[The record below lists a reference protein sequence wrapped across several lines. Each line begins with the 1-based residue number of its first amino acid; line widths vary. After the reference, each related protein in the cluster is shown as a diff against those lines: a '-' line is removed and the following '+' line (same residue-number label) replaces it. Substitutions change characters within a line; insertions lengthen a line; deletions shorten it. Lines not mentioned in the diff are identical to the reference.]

1 MRVARDQTELD
12 VVGVEQRC
20 LAAVRVERHLVGDA
34 GVVERARPEAR
45 GLRAKARLEDR
56 LELAP
61 VLGAARPRSRS
72 VRRRRSRRRRA
83 TVHSA
88 AELVV
93 GDRGDAD
100 PVVVLGAV
108 EAVRRGDAHE
118 LLVEVRAGRGD
129 AADEVRVGGEDR
141 AAVEQRRPHL
151 LALAGALAVVQR
163 AEHGDDRQHRVRRV
177 AHPEAVVER
186 RVAFVH
192 RGRLVL
198 EPGRRLVQRVET
210 AEAGERTFEAVRP
223 RVAVDDVGLH
233 LLGTRRSRCRAWSRR
248 PRSCCGARRRRSP
261 IELERDREAA
271 GVFDVERDVA
281 LAALAAEERL
291 ASPCACRRR

>member
-1 MRVARDQTELD
+1 M
-12 VVGVEQRC
+12 
-20 LAAVRVERHLVGDA
+20 
-34 GVVERARPEAR
+34 
-45 GLRAKARLEDR
+45 
-56 LELAP
+56 
-61 VLGAARPRSRS
+61 
-72 VRRRRSRRRRA
+72 
-83 TVHSA
+83 
-88 AELVV
+88 
-93 GDRGDAD
+93 
-100 PVVVLGAV
+100 
-108 EAVRRGDAHE
+108 RGDAHE
-118 LLVEVRAGRGD
+118 LLVEVRAGRGH

-177 AHPEAVVER
+177 AHAEAVVER

-198 EPGRRLVQRVET
+198 EPRRRLVERVET
-210 AEAGERTFEAVRP
+210 AEVRERTLEAVRP

-233 LLGTRRSRCRAWSRR
+233 GLARGVVDAELGRD
-248 PRSCCGARRRRSP
+248 ARGHVVVDDVGGRD
-261 IELERDREAA
+261 ELERDRETAR
-271 GVFDVERDVA
+271 VLDVERDVA